1 MKWLR
6 AEGQRFTN
14 GDLARFS
21 QFENANVVNFYK
33 ILYNSKKIFTKKSQ
47 TSCRVERIEFRVE
60 RIGFRVE
67 IRAGAMESR
76 DLFRQAQK
84 RQADYLPAPINLGTK
99 TNFYPYGTFLI
110 G

>member
-1 MKWLR
+1 
-6 AEGQRFTN
+6 
-14 GDLARFS
+14 S

-47 TSCRVERIEFRVE
+47 TPCRVERIEFRVQ
-60 RIGFRVE
+60 RIELRVE
-67 IRAGAMESR
+67 FRAAAMESR

-84 RQADYLPAPINLGTK
+84 RQADDLPAALGIGT
-99 TNFYPYGTFLI
+99 YGFKSLRNSFV